1 MNWRDELYD
10 ANKSHEKVGERQAR
24 NAPKYK
30 VGDRVQTN
38 FTAWP
43 DNTMT
48 EHTVERVW
56 SCADGYLGAS
66 DYGYHLTPRPRGSNH
81 RHIDELWLS
90 PINNSSTKPSK

>member
-1 MNWRDELYD
+1 MSKQHTHGVIVTKTPGL
-10 ANKSHEKVGERQAR
+10 AFK
-24 NAPKYK
+24 
-30 VGDRVQTN
+30 TN

-43 DNTMT
+43 GNTMT

-56 SCADGYLGAS
+56 SCADGHLGAS

-90 PINNSSTKPSK
+90 PITKQTNTGSK